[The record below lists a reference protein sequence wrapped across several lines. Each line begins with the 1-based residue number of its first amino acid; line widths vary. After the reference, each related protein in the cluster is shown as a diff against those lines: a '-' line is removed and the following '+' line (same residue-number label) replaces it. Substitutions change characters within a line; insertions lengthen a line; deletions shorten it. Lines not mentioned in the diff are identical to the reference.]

1 MLGVGIPFPVL
12 NETVVAN
19 CAVSDKKIVAPW
31 GTPIPRRV
39 RPTFGLVSYAQLKTG
54 RILIEGKPVRAAPL
68 ASMFLSRQVAL
79 ELKQQI
85 EAGQFTLT
93 AQLLPYPPT
102 EYFSRKICGAPKSG
116 SNKRF

>member
-12 NETVVAN
+12 NETVVAH
-19 CAVSDKKIVAPW
+19 CAVSDKKIVAPVVDFS
-31 GTPIPRRV
+31 IPRRV

-54 RILIEGKPVRAAPL
+54 RISIEGKPVRVAPL

-93 AQLLPYPPT
+93 APVAPLPADRVFLPQDVW
-102 EYFSRKICGAPKSG
+102 GAQV
-116 SNKRF
+116 RLE